1 MKTFKKILRVLIRIL
16 ATPVML
22 IMFALSMVLSGVA
35 MAIHWIYEDSE
46 WEKQLTRDIIKE
58 DVARFRKWFGFAQNK

>member
-1 MKTFKKILRVLIRIL
+1 MKTFKKILRVLIRIP

-22 IMFALSMVLSGVA
+22 IMFALSMMLSGVA

-58 DVARFRKWFGFAQNK
+58 DVTRFRKWFGFAQNT

>member
-1 MKTFKKILRVLIRIL
+1 MKTFKKILRVLIRIP

-22 IMFALSMVLSGVA
+22 IMFALSMMLSGVA

-58 DVARFRKWFGFAQNK
+58 DVARFRKWFGFAQNT

>member
-22 IMFALSMVLSGVA
+22 MMIALSMVA